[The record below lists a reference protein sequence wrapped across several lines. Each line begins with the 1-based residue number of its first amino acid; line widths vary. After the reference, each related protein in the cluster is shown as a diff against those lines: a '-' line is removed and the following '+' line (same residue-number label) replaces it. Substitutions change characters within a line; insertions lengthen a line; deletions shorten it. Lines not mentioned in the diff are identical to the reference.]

1 MHLRVAFAWGNRN
14 TRDIRL
20 RAGLSSLGALFV
32 VTDEWHQAFV
42 ARALVRSLRGEM
54 VVVEV
59 DQEKGVI
66 IASTY
71 LGQPVDPRPVICE
84 GVQVKM
90 FEKHRIGA

>member
-14 TRDIRL
+14 TWDIRL

-59 DQEKGVI
+59 DHEKGVI

-71 LGQPVDPRPVICE
+71 VSHRRNPFRLGEPPTDLPGR
-84 GVQVKM
+84 
-90 FEKHRIGA
+90 RSR